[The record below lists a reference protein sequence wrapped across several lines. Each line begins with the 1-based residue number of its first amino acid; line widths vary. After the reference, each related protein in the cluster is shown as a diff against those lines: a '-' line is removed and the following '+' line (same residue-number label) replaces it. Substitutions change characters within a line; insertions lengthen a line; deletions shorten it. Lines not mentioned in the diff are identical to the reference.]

1 MDILQNSTFAWWQVV
16 LFKLSVATF
25 GIAIGVYWQNVF
37 LPYLTALLVVAVVSG
52 LYVGYVWFKQH

>member
-1 MDILQNSTFAWWQVV
+1 MDILKNSTFTWWQVG
-16 LFKLSVATF
+16 LFKLSVVTF
-25 GIAIGVYWQNVF
+25 GIAIGTYWQDVF